1 ARAESL
7 REEMAAHLALAAED
21 VGSRDAVQSFGNATA
36 YAESSREVWV
46 ARWLQDLFQDLRY
59 SVRNI
64 RKDPGYAAVAAL
76 SSTLGI
82 AACTTIFGIANF
94 AMNRNLPVTGH
105 ELLVAING
113 REDGQSGHTLS
124 FPEVEDLRQAR
135 SLDGAAAFFPLLAA
149 AISSD
154 GETRRYWGSILSA
167 NYFDVVKPAFAAGGG
182 FDVRIDDKLGAAPAV
197 VLGHALWRARFH
209 SDRSIVG
216 RTIELNKKQVR
227 VVGVA
232 GPGFQGTELA
242 FVSDFW
248 LPMSMIR
255 EVEPLDP
262 EGVLRRLSS
271 RDSQWLFAVARRNVP
286 LEQVRAEL
294 ALVAKRNNGTRDFNY
309 AIETAGRLNPGIREA
324 ASVFFALVFGV
335 CGLVLLLA
343 CANVANLL
351 LARGEARQKEI
362 ATRLA
367 IGAGRGR
374 LVRQLLTESVLLAL
388 LGGPAGLLLAVAAAE
403 KIGAIRMPMDVPI
416 DLTISL
422 DWRVAAFCLALC
434 VVTGLLFGIVPA
446 LRASRADLVPALK
459 QDGHLSSFR
468 RFGLRNGLVVAQ
480 VAVSLLLLIGSA
492 LFLRSLA
499 ATQNADSGYA
509 NRGQIAMMAFDPVL
523 QGLPSGQTTAMAR
536 AALERVRSA
545 PGVRTAALSDIVP
558 LSLGANSNRVLPD
571 HKFGSEASQGIR
583 ANFMNT
589 SSGYFAAMGL
599 PILDGADFRDTVD
612 GEIVINQ
619 VLAEKAFGRERAV
632 GRRVRVSGTE
642 FLVTGVAA
650 NGKSRFLNEEP
661 QAIAYT
667 PVFGRMKTD
676 RMLLGVTVIAHV
688 EGDPNRMIAPIR
700 EALRRGEASL
710 PVFDERTF
718 EGHMTNA
725 MFFPRVAG
733 ALFGICGLFGLIIA
747 SIGVYGVISYGVS
760 RRGREIGIRLAL
772 GARRGQ
778 VVQMVLRE
786 GLALAL
792 IGSAIG
798 LAGGIGFGKLARTL
812 LYGVGSADPVAYFG
826 VPVFLL
832 VVAAI
837 ATLVPATRAARVD
850 PNTALRCE

>member
-1 ARAESL
+1 
-7 REEMAAHLALAAED
+7 
-21 VGSRDAVQSFGNATA
+21 V
-36 YAESSREVWV
+36 
-46 ARWLQDLFQDLRY
+46 
-59 SVRNI
+59 
-64 RKDPGYAAVAAL
+64 
-76 SSTLGI
+76 
-82 AACTTIFGIANF
+82 
-94 AMNRNLPVTGH
+94 
-105 ELLVAING
+105 
-113 REDGQSGHTLS
+113 
-124 FPEVEDLRQAR
+124 
-135 SLDGAAAFFPLLAA
+135 
-149 AISSD
+149 
-154 GETRRYWGSILSA
+154 
-167 NYFDVVKPAFAAGGG
+167 GGG
-182 FDVRIDDKLGAAPAV
+182 FDARIDDKLGAAPAV
-197 VLGHALWRARFH
+197 VLGHALWRSRFH
-209 SDRSIVG
+209 GDQSIVG

-227 VVGVA
+227 VAGVA

-262 EGVLRRLSS
+262 EGALRRFSS
-271 RDSQWLFAVARRNVP
+271 RDSQWLFAIARRNEP
-286 LEQVRAEL
+286 IDAVRAE
-294 ALVAKRNNGTRDFNY
+294 ASSIAKRNNGTRDFNY
-309 AIETAGRLNPGIREA
+309 AIETAGRLNPSVREA

-416 DLTISL
+416 DLTIAL

-459 QDGHLSSFR
+459 QDGHLSSFH

-492 LFLRSLA
+492 LFLRSMA

-509 NRGQIAMMAFDPVL
+509 HRGQIAMMAFDPVL
-523 QGLPSGQTTAMAR
+523 QGLPPDQTAAMTR
-536 AALERVRSA
+536 AALERVRT
-545 PGVRTAALSDIVP
+545 VRGLRSAALSDIVP
-558 LSLGANSNRVLPD
+558 LSIGANSNRVLPD
-571 HKFGSEASQGIR
+571 HKFGADASEGVR
-583 ANFMNT
+583 ANFMKT
-589 SSGYFAAMGL
+589 SSGYFDAIGL
-599 PILDGADFRDTVD
+599 AILDGTDFRDSRED
-612 GEIVINQ
+612 EIVINE

-632 GRRVRVSGTE
+632 GRRVRISGKDH
-642 FLVTGVAA
+642 LVVGVAG
-650 NGKSRFLNEEP
+650 NGKSRYLNEEP

-667 PVFGRMKTD
+667 PVYAEMKTD

-688 EGDPNRMIAPIR
+688 AGDPNRMITPIR

-718 EGHMTNA
+718 EGHMDKA

-747 SIGVYGVISYGVS
+747 SIGVYGVISYSVS

-798 LAGGIGFGKLARTL
+798 LAGGIGFGKLAGTL

-826 VPVFLL
+826 VPVLLL

-837 ATLVPATRAARVD
+837 ATLVPASRAARVD